1 MRVYSV
7 RRGISFEAPFIQR
20 LRMFRRSTRMPGNV
34 NKVRGM
40 RLLLLFLLLCSA
52 PAMAQQTVHV
62 PGPLA
67 SSGKGMDLTA
77 QLYRPAGSQRAPA
90 VAIFHGCGG
99 VGVNNTRMA
108 ELLKGWGYV
117 ALVVDS
123 FSARGLKDVCGRNWP
138 SQAAAQ
144 ERAHDID
151 AALAWLAQQ
160 SFVDTRRLAFMGYS
174 YGGGVA
180 MLRALSP
187 GSDTTGLSPARAA
200 ILVYPDCALA
210 DALGSKLA
218 VRQPTLFAMG
228 ALDDWTPVA
237 QCKAVIDRVV
247 QGRDLIETHIYEG
260 AHHSFDALGLPVRY
274 LDGVGNRS
282 KPGGC
287 CGAHYGANE
296 AAWKAFVADVKEFL
310 AKTLKP

>member
-1 MRVYSV
+1 M
-7 RRGISFEAPFIQR
+7 IA
-20 LRMFRRSTRMPGNV
+20 
-34 NKVRGM
+34 
-40 RLLLLFLLLCSA
+40 RLLLLLALLCGA
-52 PAMAQQTVHV
+52 PALAQQNVRV
-62 PGPLA
+62 PVEEGGRTLQLA
-67 SSGKGMDLTA
+67 A
-77 QLYRPAGSQRAPA
+77 QLFRPAGTSVAPA

-99 VGVNNTRMA
+99 PGQNTARMA
-108 ELLKGWGYV
+108 GLLASWGYV

-138 SQAAAQ
+138 KQADADA
-144 ERAHDID
+144 RAHDID
-151 AALAWLAQQ
+151 SALAWLRKQ
-160 SFVDTRRLAFMGYS
+160 SFVDPRRLAFMGYS

-180 MLRALSP
+180 LLRALSP
-187 GSDTTGLSPARAA
+187 RLDAGAPAARAA
-200 ILVYPDCALA
+200 ILVYPDCGLA

-247 QGRDLIETHIYEG
+247 QGRDLIETRIYEG

-274 LDGVGNRS
+274 LPDVGNRS

-296 AAWKAFVADVKEFL
+296 AAWKAFVEDVKTFL
-310 AKTLKP
+310 AKVFAP